1 MLRVLIATIVIA
13 LASPALAGQ
22 RVTLRAEVLAD
33 GPVTLG
39 DLFENAGQASGIR
52 IDAVVR
58 PGGSVSLDAAAV
70 QRIARSAGLEWD
82 NAQGFR
88 RIIVR
93 AGAPAGGASP
103 GVRGGESVE
112 VLTYVRSLNTG
123 DVVEA
128 DDLAW
133 GEAVGGPAGA
143 TTVAED
149 ILGKVAKRP
158 LRAGAAV
165 SGRDVT
171 AAQVIKRDDVVQ
183 VTFRDGGVSL
193 TLQAKAMEAAAVG
206 ETFKVQNVASKK
218 IIEALATGPG
228 RAVIGPEAD
237 RIRAAAAPSTLAS
250 R

>member
-93 AGAPAGGASP
+93 AGAGGASP
-103 GVRGGESVE
+103 GLRGGESVE
-112 VLTYVRSLNTG
+112 VLTYVRNLNTG

-133 GEAVGGPAGA
+133 GEAVGAPAGA
-143 TTVAED
+143 PKDAED
-149 ILGKVAKRP
+149 IIGKVAKRP